1 MQELNQSIKEVQRET
16 PKPIQEHVI
25 QGPMSIDELI
35 KDAQHSMSICNSC
48 RYCEGFCAV
57 FPAMEKRLDF
67 TEGDIHYLA
76 NLCHNCSECYYA
88 CQYAPPH
95 EFAVNI
101 PQQLAQV
108 RNATY
113 QTYAWP
119 KPIARGFEK
128 SGLMLSLWFM
138 VALAV
143 LFGLA
148 SLAPNSSAPAT
159 AGDFYSIFP
168 HNTLVTVFGLSALW
182 VLIALYMGFKNFVG
196 AVNET
201 PSELLKGGNLKSAL
215 ADALSMKYLHGN
227 TKTGCTYPGDDIS
240 PWRRRFHHFTF
251 YGFMLCFA
259 ATSAG
264 TIMHY
269 FFSLPAPYDFISP
282 PKLLG
287 TVGGISLMIGTAG
300 QFLLKIKS
308 DPNIRD
314 NKRLGMDY
322 AFIAQLFLAALT
334 GLLLMVFRE
343 TAALKLLLIVHLAVI
358 LSLFITMPFGKFVH
372 GFYRLGA
379 LMKYAK
385 EEKHAQH

>member
-1 MQELNQSIKEVQRET
+1 MSVNKVILLGNIGQQPEVRALPSGQRVATFGVATSDRYKDKQTGEQKEL
-16 PKPIQEHVI
+16 
-25 QGPMSIDELI
+25 
-35 KDAQHSMSICNSC
+35 
-48 RYCEGFCAV
+48 
-57 FPAMEKRLDF
+57 
-67 TEGDIHYLA
+67 TEW
-76 NLCHNCSECYYA
+76 HNCVAWGQQCEFIG
-88 CQYAPPH
+88 QYAPPH

-119 KPIARGFEK
+119 KLIARGFEK
-128 SGLMLSLWFM
+128 SGLMLSLWFI